1 MLTPSDIHKIRQIIK
16 QEIRNS
22 SKAQPNTKP
31 QKLTNR
37 HRKITKQTES
47 EWCDT
52 SPAFGI
58 LGLESAQQLRN
69 LIKNQTLQPNIHY
82 RNAGTNKKPKYQFH
96 ITKCRD
102 KIPCHC

>member
-1 MLTPSDIHKIRQIIK
+1 MLTPTDIHHIRQIVK

-22 SKAQPNTKP
+22 AKSQAKTKAQKPTKR
-31 QKLTNR
+31 Q
-37 HRKITKQTES
+37 RKATKKIES

-58 LGLESAQQLRN
+58 LGLESAQKLRN

-96 ITKCRD
+96 IKKCRE
-102 KIPCHC
+102 KIPCQL